1 MNSILDAPLL
11 AQQPDYPDRLGECFS
26 SEGAAGLFVHFFA
39 AQMGGISAETH
50 SCLADFT
57 SDHPH
62 YVGVITSGHAAAAAL
77 GVDAM
82 VEFADDAL
90 VLLGCL
96 NDDELARYQEL
107 IGAAYLAS

>member
-1 MNSILDAPLL
+1 M
-11 AQQPDYPDRLGECFS
+11 
-26 SEGAAGLFVHFFA
+26 
-39 AQMGGISAETH
+39 
-50 SCLADFT
+50 
-57 SDHPH
+57 
-62 YVGVITSGHAAAAAL
+62 ITSGHAAAAAL